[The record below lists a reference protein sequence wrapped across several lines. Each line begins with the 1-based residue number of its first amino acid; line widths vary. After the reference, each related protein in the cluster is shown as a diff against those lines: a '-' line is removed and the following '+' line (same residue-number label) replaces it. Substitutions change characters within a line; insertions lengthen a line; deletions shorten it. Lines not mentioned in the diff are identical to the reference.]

1 MTKNSKQQDT
11 TITVNTEGEIRI
23 DPPKSS
29 RPHHQNPL
37 LVAPELHP
45 VSGFLDFLREHSV
58 VSLAIAFVIGLQSQT
73 LVKQLVT
80 SFIDPLF
87 SLLFGRALSSRTF
100 TLNWHDR
107 AVNFTWGAF
116 AYALLDF
123 IFVLGAVYAIVK
135 ILSLEDLDKPRRK
148 KKPDQTQQEQ
158 KDQLDDQLG
167 VQ

>member
-1 MTKNSKQQDT
+1 MAEKSDQKEATV
-11 TITVNTEGEIRI
+11 TVNTGDTIRI
-23 DPPKSS
+23 GSSNSHHRRPKHLLIDP
-29 RPHHQNPL
+29 Q
-37 LVAPELHP
+37 EIHP
-45 VSGFLDFLREHSV
+45 VNGFLDFLREHSV

-87 SLLFGRALSSRTF
+87 SLLFGRSLSQRTF
-100 TLNWHDR
+100 TLDWHGR

-123 IFVLGAVYAIVK
+123 IFVLAAVYAIVK

-148 KKPDQTQQEQ
+148 AKKVDLSS
-158 KDQLDDQLG
+158 KKSNVDD
-167 VQ
+167 VQDIG